1 MAPTIDQAAQE
12 LLFTQANTP
21 ANFTDAP
28 VADSDIYAA
37 YELMK
42 WAPTAFNAQPLR
54 ILLVNSP
61 EKREALVERVMP
73 GNQERVRNA
82 SQVAIIAADT
92 KFFEHMGTLNPGMA
106 NVPLWQNSEF
116 TDNLADSQTWLQ
128 LGYLTLALRG
138 EGLGVY
144 PMTGIHNDQIN
155 AEFFADGQLRTVA
168 VLAIGHI
175 DETAARPRN
184 ARHDIETAIKSI

>member
-1 MAPTIDQAAQE
+1 MSKAIDQATQE

-28 VADSDIYAA
+28 VSVAQIHAA

-42 WAPTAFNAQPLR
+42 WAPTAFNAQPMR
-54 ILLVNSP
+54 IVLVNSP
-61 EKREALVERVMP
+61 EKRAALVERVME
-73 GNQERVRNA
+73 GNQPRVSTA

-92 KFFEHMGTLNPGMA
+92 KFAEHMPTINPGMA
-106 NVPLWQNSEF
+106 GVPLWKNTEF
-116 TDNLADSQTWLQ
+116 TNNLANTQSWLQ
-128 LGYLTLALRG
+128 LGYLILALRAQ
-138 EGLGVY
+138 GLGVY

-155 AEFFADGQLRTVA
+155 AEFFADGQLQTVA
-168 VLAIGHI
+168 VLAIGNI

-184 ARHDIETAIKSI
+184 PRHDIETAITSI

>member
-1 MAPTIDQAAQE
+1 MTKSIDQAAQE

-21 ANFTDAP
+21 ASFTAEP
-28 VADSDIYAA
+28 VADEAIHAA

-54 ILLVNSP
+54 VVLVNSP
-61 EKREALVERVMP
+61 EKRVALVERVME
-73 GNQERVRNA
+73 GNQPRVQSA

-92 KFFEHMGTLNPGMA
+92 MFHEHMGSLNPGMA
-106 NVPLWQNSEF
+106 NVPLWKNGEF
-116 TDNLADSQTWLQ
+116 TNNLADSQTWLQ
-128 LGYLTLALRG
+128 LGYFILALRA

-155 AEFFADGQLRTVA
+155 AEFFADGKLKTVA

-175 DETAARPRN
+175 DESAARPRN
-184 ARHDIETAIKSI
+184 ARHAAEMAITSI

>member
-1 MAPTIDQAAQE
+1 MALALDQAVQE

-28 VADSDIYAA
+28 VADADIHAA

-61 EKREALVERVMP
+61 EKRAALAERVMP
-73 GNQERVRNA
+73 GNQERVRNTA
-82 SQVAIIAADT
+82 QVAVIAADT
-92 KFFEHMGTLNPGMA
+92 KFYVHMSSLNPGMA
-106 NVPLWQNSEF
+106 DVPLWQNAEF
-116 TDNLADSQTWLQ
+116 TNNLADSQTWLQ
-128 LGYLTLALRG
+128 LGYLILALRG

-144 PMTGIHNDQIN
+144 PMTGIHNAQIDS
-155 AEFFADGQLRTVA
+155 EFFNDGQLRTIA

-175 DETAARPRN
+175 DQTAARPRN
-184 ARHDIETAIKSI
+184 ARHSVATAISSI

>member
-1 MAPTIDQAAQE
+1 MTKSIDQAAQE
-12 LLFTQANTP
+12 LLFTRANTP
-21 ANFTDAP
+21 ANFTAEP
-28 VADSDIYAA
+28 VSDEDIHAA

-54 ILLVNSP
+54 VVLVNSP
-61 EKREALVERVMP
+61 EKRVALVERVME
-73 GNQERVRNA
+73 GNQPRVQSA

-92 KFFEHMGTLNPGMA
+92 KFHEHMGSLNPGMA
-106 NVPLWQNSEF
+106 NVPLWKNGEF

-128 LGYLTLALRG
+128 LGYFILALRA

-155 AEFFADGQLRTVA
+155 AEFFADGQLKTVA
-168 VLAIGHI
+168 VLAIGHF
-175 DETAARPRN
+175 DESAARPRN
-184 ARHDIETAIKSI
+184 ARHAAEMAITSI